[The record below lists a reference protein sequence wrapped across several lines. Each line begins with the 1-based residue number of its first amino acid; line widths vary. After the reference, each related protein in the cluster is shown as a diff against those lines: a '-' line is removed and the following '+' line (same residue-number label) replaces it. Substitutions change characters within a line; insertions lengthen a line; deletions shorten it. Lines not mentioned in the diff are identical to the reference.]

1 MDKNKFYRDL
11 GKTQVTVEKL
21 PSKEQVEKFWTSI
34 WGTENEFNEEDEW
47 LKREEEQYEG
57 LEQ

>member
-47 LKREEEQYEG
+47 LKREEEQ
-57 LEQ
+57 